1 MPGPAITLSGSPWPG
16 VARYLSVA
24 ATRVRWAL
32 ASLACSLA
40 GAALFVLLV
49 PLFTQDRPGAL
60 FWVVPPAALEV
71 VAVVLANRSLQ
82 SDPKGGPWHWLA
94 VTAFVLPLILMLLP
108 LIGLA
113 LLIVN
118 LSQTN

>member
-1 MPGPAITLSGSPWPG
+1 M
-16 VARYLSVA
+16 SVA

-82 SDPKGGPWHWLA
+82 PDPKGGPWHWLV
-94 VTAFVLPLILMLLP
+94 VTALVLPLVLMLLP

>member
-1 MPGPAITLSGSPWPG
+1 MD
-16 VARYLSVA
+16 VAS
-24 ATRVRWAL
+24 TRVRRAL

-49 PLFTQDRPGAL
+49 PLFTQDRQDAL
-60 FWVVPPAALEV
+60 LWVVPPYALEV

-82 SDPKGGPWHWLA
+82 PDPKGGPWHWLA
-94 VTAFVLPLILMLLP
+94 VTAFVLPLVLMLLP

>member
-1 MPGPAITLSGSPWPG
+1 MGSCIAGVLPRRNGAVRPACAALHAGSP
-16 VARYLSVA
+16 R
-24 ATRVRWAL
+24 RV
-32 ASLACSLA
+32 
-40 GAALFVLLV
+40 V
-49 PLFTQDRPGAL
+49 
-60 FWVVPPAALEV
+60 WVVPPAALEV

-82 SDPKGGPWHWLA
+82 PDPKGGPWHWLA
-94 VTAFVLPLILMLLP
+94 VTALVLPLILMLLP